1 MNFILKNYFY
11 YLIFFYTVILIFLS
25 LKVGITHDESY
36 HHAVWLINKKIYLNY
51 LKEIDFLLNN
61 FVNKYIN
68 EFNENFL
75 KELDVFLHF
84 ELGANYDISFS
95 DYGTNFYGIGFQIL
109 SIPVSFIINLII
121 SNIEAISEINILI
134 SKHPTI
140 ILMFI
145 ISGIYLKKIINLIT
159 NHKFF
164 SEICAILFLSYPYIL
179 GHSFFNTLDVPFMS
193 VWLIC
198 TYYIIKIS
206 STFLITK
213 KIFIKDVIYLGLL
226 TGFLLSIRISGVLIF
241 FEYLIFLIFTVSNSN
256 ITIYNFIKITYQK
269 IILFLVFLSLLF
281 IILHPNYWNDFAK
294 IYYAILYMGQH
305 IQTVCTVTLGTC
317 MKAQNLPSTYIPIWL
332 FFKLPILILFGLV
345 TFPIVEK
352 KIFLDKKNGVI
363 IGSLIASCF
372 LIILSLI
379 FFNVNL
385 YDEIRQILFVIPIIF
400 IISLSFLFF
409 FSKKISFLLISLFII
424 FFSIQN
430 IKIFP
435 YNYIW
440 LNNFSSFTKVN
451 NVFEADY
458 WGVSTRNISNY
469 INSKN
474 IKSNEC
480 VISSRNEAIK
490 IFTKKDLCFVNFKEL
505 HKKNLRPFYVV
516 LIERTLKKGIPN
528 NCSEVHTEY
537 IKMNFTNEK
546 IDLAKVYKC
555 N

>member
-11 YLIFFYTVILIFLS
+11 YLIFFYTIVLIFLS
-25 LKVGITHDESY
+25 LNVGITHDESY
-36 HHAVWLINKKIYLNY
+36 HHSVWQINKKIYLNY
-51 LKEIDFLLNN
+51 L
-61 FVNKYIN
+61 
-68 EFNENFL
+68 
-75 KELDVFLHF
+75 
-84 ELGANYDISFS
+84 LGADYDILFS

-121 SNIEAISEINILI
+121 SNIDAISEINILI

-145 ISGIYLKKIINLIT
+145 ISGIYFKKIINLIT

-213 KIFIKDVIYLGLL
+213 KIVIKDVIYLGLL
-226 TGFLLSIRISGVLIF
+226 TGFLLSIRISGILIF
-241 FEYLIFLIFTVSNSN
+241 FEYLIFLIFTISNSD
-256 ITIYNFIKITYQK
+256 ITIYDFIKIIYKK
-269 IILFLVFLSLLF
+269 IILFLTLLSLTF
-281 IILHPNYWNDFAK
+281 IILHPNYWNDFTK

-332 FFKLPILILFGLV
+332 FFKLPILILLGLI

-352 KIFLDKKNGVI
+352 RIFLDKKNGII

-385 YDEIRQILFVIPIIF
+385 YDEIRQILFLIPIIF
-400 IISLSFLFF
+400 IISLIFLFF
-409 FSKKISFLLISLFII
+409 FSKKISFLLIPLFII
-424 FFSIQN
+424 FFLIQN

-451 NVFEADY
+451 NVFETDY

-469 INSKN
+469 INSIN

-480 VISSRNEAIK
+480 VISSRNKGIQTFVNK
-490 IFTKKDLCFVNFKEL
+490 NLCFVNFNKL

-516 LIERTLKKGIPN
+516 LVERTLKKGIPN
-528 NCSEVHTEY
+528 NCFEVHTEN
-537 IKMNFTNEK
+537 IKMNFTDEK

>member
-1 MNFILKNYFY
+1 MNFNLKNYFY
-11 YLIFFYTVILIFLS
+11 YLIFFYTIVLIFLS
-25 LKVGITHDESY
+25 LNVGITHDESY
-36 HHAVWLINKKIYLNY
+36 HHSVWQINKEIYLNY
-51 LKEIDFLLNN
+51 L
-61 FVNKYIN
+61 
-68 EFNENFL
+68 
-75 KELDVFLHF
+75 
-84 ELGANYDISFS
+84 LGANYDILFS
-95 DYGTNFYGIGFQIL
+95 EYGANFYGIGFQIL
-109 SIPVSFIINLII
+109 SIPLSFITNFI
-121 SNIEAISEINILI
+121 SNMFTVSETNVLI

-140 ILMFI
+140 VVMFI
-145 ISGIYLKKIINLIT
+145 ISGIYFKKIMNLIT

-193 VWLIC
+193 VWVIC

-206 STFLITK
+206 SFFSITK
-213 KIFIKDVIYLGLL
+213 KILTKDVIYLGLL
-226 TGFLLSIRISGVLIF
+226 TGYLLSIRISGVLIF
-241 FEYLIFLIFTVSNSN
+241 FEYLIFLIFTLSNSD
-256 ITIYNFIKITYQK
+256 ITIYDFIKIIYKK
-269 IILFLVFLSLLF
+269 IMLFLALLSLTF
-281 IILHPNYWNDFAK
+281 IILHPNYWNDFTK

-332 FFKLPILILFGLV
+332 FFKLPILILLGLI

-352 KIFLDKKNGVI
+352 RIFLDKKNGII

-385 YDEIRQILFVIPIIF
+385 YDEIRQILFLIPIIF

-409 FSKKISFLLISLFII
+409 FSKKISFLLIPLFII

-451 NVFEADY
+451 NVFETDY

-469 INSKN
+469 INSIN

-480 VISSRNEAIK
+480 VISSRNKGIQTFVNK
-490 IFTKKDLCFVNFKEL
+490 NLCFVNFNKL

-516 LIERTLKKGIPN
+516 LVERTLKKGIPN
-528 NCSEVHTEY
+528 NCSEVHTEN
-537 IKMNFTNEK
+537 IKMNFTDEK

>member
-1 MNFILKNYFY
+1 MNFNLKNYFY
-11 YLIFFYTVILIFLS
+11 YLIFFYTIILIFLS
-25 LKVGITHDESY
+25 LKVGITHDESF
-36 HHAVWLINKKIYLNY
+36 HHSVWLINKKIYLNY
-51 LKEIDFLLNN
+51 L
-61 FVNKYIN
+61 
-68 EFNENFL
+68 
-75 KELDVFLHF
+75 
-84 ELGANYDISFS
+84 LGANYDISFPG
-95 DYGTNFYGIGFQIL
+95 YGSNFYGIGFQLL
-109 SIPVSFIINLII
+109 SIPISFIINFII
-121 SNIEAISEINILI
+121 SNIDAISEINILI

-140 ILMFI
+140 VLMFI

-179 GHSFFNTLDVPFMS
+179 GHSLFNTLDVPFMS
-193 VWLIC
+193 VWMIC

-206 STFLITK
+206 LSYFINK
-213 KIFIKDVIYLGLL
+213 KIFIKDIIYLGLL
-226 TGFLLSIRISGVLIF
+226 TGLLLSIRISGVLIF
-241 FEYLIFLIFTVSNSN
+241 FEYIIFLIFTLGYSDIS
-256 ITIYNFIKITYQK
+256 IYHFIKSNYKK
-269 IILFLVFLSLLF
+269 IILFLVLLSLTF

-294 IYYAILYMGQH
+294 IYYAVLYMGQH
-305 IQTVCTVTLGTC
+305 IQTVCTLTLGTC
-317 MKAQNLPSTYIPIWL
+317 MKAQNLPSTYIPLWL
-332 FFKLPILILFGLV
+332 FFKLPILVLFGLIL
-345 TFPIVEK
+345 FPVVEK
-352 KIFLDKKNGVI
+352 KIFLDKKNGII

-385 YDEIRQILFVIPIIF
+385 YDEIRQILFLIPIIF

-409 FSKKISFLLISLFII
+409 FSKKTSFLLISLFIV
-424 FFSIQN
+424 FFLIQN

-440 LNNFSSFTKVN
+440 LNNFSFFTKVN

-458 WGVSTRNISNY
+458 WGVSTRNISNF

-480 VISSRNEAIK
+480 VISIRNEGIK
-490 IFTKKDLCFVNFKEL
+490 MFLKKDLCFTNFNEL

-528 NCSEVHTEY
+528 NCTEVHTEN
-537 IKMNFTNEK
+537 IKMNFNNEK

-555 N
+555 D

>member
-1 MNFILKNYFY
+1 MNFIFKNYFY
-11 YLIFFYTVILIFLS
+11 YLIFFYTIVLIFLS
-25 LKVGITHDESY
+25 LNVGITHDESY
-36 HHAVWLINKKIYLNY
+36 HHSVWQIKKEIYLNY
-51 LKEIDFLLNN
+51 L
-61 FVNKYIN
+61 
-68 EFNENFL
+68 
-75 KELDVFLHF
+75 
-84 ELGANYDISFS
+84 LGANYDISFPE
-95 DYGTNFYGIGFQIL
+95 YGANFYGIGFQFF
-109 SIPVSFIINLII
+109 SIPLSFITNFITA
-121 SNIEAISEINILI
+121 NIDSVSETNILI

-140 ILMFI
+140 VLMFI
-145 ISGIYLKKIINLIT
+145 ISGIYFKNIINLIT

-193 VWLIC
+193 IWVIC

-206 STFLITK
+206 STFFITK

-241 FEYLIFLIFTVSNSN
+241 FEYLIFLIFTVSNSD

-332 FFKLPILILFGLV
+332 FFKLPILILLGLI

-352 KIFLDKKNGVI
+352 RIFLDKKNGII

-385 YDEIRQILFVIPIIF
+385 YDEIRQILFLIPIIF

-528 NCSEVHTEY
+528 NCSEVHTEN

>member
-11 YLIFFYTVILIFLS
+11 YLIFFYTIILIFLS

-36 HHAVWLINKKIYLNY
+36 HHTVWLINKKIYLNY
-51 LKEIDFLLNN
+51 L
-61 FVNKYIN
+61 
-68 EFNENFL
+68 
-75 KELDVFLHF
+75 
-84 ELGANYDISFS
+84 LGANYDISFPE
-95 DYGTNFYGIGFQIL
+95 YGANFYGIGFQFF
-109 SIPVSFIINLII
+109 SIPLSFITNFITA
-121 SNIEAISEINILI
+121 NIDSVSETNILI

-140 ILMFI
+140 VLMFI
-145 ISGIYLKKIINLIT
+145 ISGIYFKNIINLIT

-164 SEICAILFLSYPYIL
+164 SEISAILFLSYPYIL

-193 VWLIC
+193 IWVIC

-206 STFLITK
+206 STFFITK

-241 FEYLIFLIFTVSNSN
+241 FEYLIFLIFTVSNSD

-528 NCSEVHTEY
+528 NCSEVHTEN

>member
-1 MNFILKNYFY
+1 MNFIFKNYFY
-11 YLIFFYTVILIFLS
+11 YLIFFYTIILIFLS

-36 HHAVWLINKKIYLNY
+36 HHTVWLINKKIYLNY
-51 LKEIDFLLNN
+51 L
-61 FVNKYIN
+61 
-68 EFNENFL
+68 
-75 KELDVFLHF
+75 
-84 ELGANYDISFS
+84 LGANYDISFPE
-95 DYGTNFYGIGFQIL
+95 YGANFYGIGFQFF
-109 SIPVSFIINLII
+109 SIPLSFITNFITA
-121 SNIEAISEINILI
+121 NIDSVSETNILI

-140 ILMFI
+140 VLMFI
-145 ISGIYLKKIINLIT
+145 ISGIYFKNIINLIT

-193 VWLIC
+193 IWVIC

-206 STFLITK
+206 STFFITK

-241 FEYLIFLIFTVSNSN
+241 FEYLIFLIFTVSNSD

-528 NCSEVHTEY
+528 NCSEVHTEN